1 MRIIGGSLGGRRIA
15 PPARMPHTRPTT
27 DRAREALFNILAHR
41 IDLEGIA
48 ALDLF
53 AGTGTIGYELCSR
66 GASRVVAVEKDSAMH
81 GFIRQTANL
90 LALDN
95 HQALRM
101 DAFQYLENCTETFDL
116 ILADPP
122 YELSGLERLPEIVI
136 GRRLLAPDGYL
147 VVEHGGHFAFP
158 DRTEL
163 VLRRN
168 YGDSFFSFFHMPA
181 AET

>member
-1 MRIIGGSLGGRRIA
+1 MRIIGGMLGGRRIS

-27 DRAREALFNILAHR
+27 DRAREALFNILSNR
-41 IDLEGIA
+41 LDLEGIS

-53 AGTGTIGYELCSR
+53 AGTGSIGYELCSR
-66 GASRVVAVEKDSAMH
+66 GASRVVAVEKDPAMH
-81 GFIRQTANL
+81 GFIRQTVNQ

-101 DAFQYLENCTETFDL
+101 DAFQYLESCSDTFHL

-122 YELSGLERLPEIVI
+122 YEMPGLERLPKTVF
-136 GRRLLAPDGYL
+136 GRKLLAPDGYL

-158 DRTEL
+158 DRTGL

-168 YGDSFFSFFHMPA
+168 YGDSSFSFFHMPA
-181 AET
+181 VEN

>member
-1 MRIIGGSLGGRRIA
+1 MRIIGGMLGGRRIS

-27 DRAREALFNILAHR
+27 DRAREALFNILSNR
-41 IDLEGIA
+41 LDLEGIV

-53 AGTGTIGYELCSR
+53 AGTGALGYELCSR
-66 GASRVVAVEKDSAMH
+66 GASRVVAVEKDPAMH
-81 GFIRQTANL
+81 GFIRQTAAL
-90 LALDN
+90 LALEN

-101 DAFQYLENCTETFDL
+101 DAFLYLEGCSETFDL

-122 YELSGLERLPEIVI
+122 YELPGLDRLPEMVF
-136 GRRLLAPDGYL
+136 GRRLLSPDGYL
-147 VVEHGGHFAFP
+147 VVEHGSHFAFP

-168 YGDSFFSFFHMPA
+168 YGDSFFSFFHKPEA
-181 AET
+181 DS